1 MVEKTCGQKPDDIDP
16 VIKTLGRP
24 SVVNLQHDHLFEEN
38 TEEERAKR
46 SKEMK
51 EEEEKEKKPF
61 SPRKKKILTIIVV
74 LVLLVAIAGSAY
86 LTYNYIKNR
95 PEKLDIPGLEI
106 TNKNMYTYKG
116 FEFRRN
122 KDTTWSTQIFNP
134 ITQTLFVV
142 SLHYGPKDLYDI
154 PIDHSVRDWLTYAI
168 DFTSEKAD
176 NESVGAT
183 FITFEP
189 DVQSGFHAIAY
200 HELAKNLDEGLMLR
214 PHPALTEETN
224 QTIGNKTIPMKSCDS
239 TDEPVILL
247 LHKEPTKV
255 SYNGKNCIL
264 IQGLEQ
270 NIVKAA
276 NRLLFQFYSVME

>member
-1 MVEKTCGQKPDDIDP
+1 MAEERKIQDIDP
-16 VIKTLGRP
+16 AIKTLGRP
-24 SVVNLQHDHLFEEN
+24 SAVNLQHDHLFEEN

-46 SKEMK
+46 SEELKK
-51 EEEEKEKKPF
+51 EEEKEKKPF
-61 SPRKKKILTIIVV
+61 SPRKKKILVVIVIIVF
-74 LVLLVAIAGSAY
+74 LIAIAGSAY

-95 PEKLDIPGLEI
+95 PEKVDIPGLEM
-106 TNKNMYTYKG
+106 TNKHLYTYKG
-116 FEFRRN
+116 FEFRQN

-134 ITQTLFVV
+134 VTQTLFYV

-168 DFTSEKAD
+168 EFTSENAD
-176 NESVGAT
+176 NETVGAT

-200 HELAKNLDEGLMLR
+200 HELAKNLEEGLMLS
-214 PHPALTEETN
+214 PHPAVIKETN
-224 QTIGNKTIPMKSCDS
+224 TTIGNKTIPVKTCDS
-239 TDEPVILL
+239 TDEPVILML
-247 LHKEPTKV
+247 NNEPTKV

-264 IQGLEQ
+264 VQGTEE

-276 NRLLFQFYSVME
+276 NRLLYQFYSVME